1 MSQMMGSLQSTKL
14 LGPFGHDYGKL
25 PFQTRSRFFHGGL
38 VLIFCPHKI
47 ISFKEEWWSVRVVV
61 SVRKRPNRFYMFF
74 RVVGPHKMFGLGV

>member
-25 PFQTRSRFFHGGL
+25 PLQTRSRFFHGGL

-61 SVRKRPNRFYMFF
+61 SVRKRPNRFCMFF
-74 RVVGPHKMFGLGV
+74 RVVGPHKMFGLRV